1 MKVNLGGVCKGKDWR
16 DDFVRK
22 FDNDNILFFNP
33 LKVNWKWSNEAK
45 MEKENRIK
53 SCDFLV
59 YFITPEI
66 EGFSSIASAVD
77 YSNKYPKKLLFCA
90 VESFNNKKFSAHQ
103 WESMKVV
110 KDIVMNNGGL
120 VFETL
125 DEIADYLKNAITV
138 PYNRT

>member
-45 MEKENRIK
+45 KEKENRIK

-66 EGFSSIASAVD
+66 EGFS
-77 YSNKYPKKLLFCA
+77 
-90 VESFNNKKFSAHQ
+90 
-103 WESMKVV
+103 
-110 KDIVMNNGGL
+110 
-120 VFETL
+120 
-125 DEIADYLKNAITV
+125 
-138 PYNRT
+138 